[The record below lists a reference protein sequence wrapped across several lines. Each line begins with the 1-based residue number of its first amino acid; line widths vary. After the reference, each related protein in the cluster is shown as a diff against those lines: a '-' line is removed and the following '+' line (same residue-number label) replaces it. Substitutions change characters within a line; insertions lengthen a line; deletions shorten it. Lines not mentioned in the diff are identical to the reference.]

1 MILAFSSGDLRQ
13 LKSDS
18 FILSFF
24 RNPTKQ
30 ERDGSQILSFSIILK
45 ETLILHFFN
54 LSDL

>member
-45 ETLILHFFN
+45 ETLIWHFFN